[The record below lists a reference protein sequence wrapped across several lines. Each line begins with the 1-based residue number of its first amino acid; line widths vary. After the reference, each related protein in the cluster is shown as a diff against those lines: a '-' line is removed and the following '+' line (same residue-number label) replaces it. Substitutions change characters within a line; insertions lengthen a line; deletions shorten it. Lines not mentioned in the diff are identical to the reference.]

1 MNRKPFMVGLI
12 VGGLIGLIPGFGL
25 GVYFLPIIVAEKG
38 ADETVLVGADA
49 AAERRGMFVRDLPGS
64 DPLHYSDGEIIHSVE
79 NGITYITLQGHVT
92 PGPDYKLYLTPK
104 YVDTKAGFEAIKA
117 QSVRVGDI
125 KAFENFRLPVPPSV
139 NANDY
144 PAVLVWCEKFSMF
157 ISSAQLK

>member
-1 MNRKPFMVGLI
+1 MGLI
-12 VGGLIGLIPGFGL
+12 VEGLLGLISGFGL
-25 GVYFLPIIVAEKG
+25 GVYFLPIIVAERG
-38 ADETVLVGADA
+38 PDETVLAGADA
-49 AAERRGMFVRDLPGS
+49 SAERRGIIVRDLPGS
-64 DPLHYSDGEIIHSVE
+64 DPLHYGDGEIIHSVE
-79 NGITYITLQGHVT
+79 NGLTYNTLQGHVT
-92 PGPDYKLYLTPK
+92 PGPGYKLYLTPK

>member
-1 MNRKPFMVGLI
+1 MH
-12 VGGLIGLIPGFGL
+12 
-25 GVYFLPIIVAEKG
+25 
-38 ADETVLVGADA
+38 
-49 AAERRGMFVRDLPGS
+49 GS
-64 DPLHYSDGEIIHSVE
+64 DLLHYDDGEIIHSVE
-79 NGITYITLQGHVT
+79 NGITDITLQGHVT
-92 PGPDYKLYLTPK
+92 PGLDYKLYHTPK
-104 YVDTKAGFEAIKA
+104 YVDTKAVFEAIKT

>member
-1 MNRKPFMVGLI
+1 MNRKPFLVGLI
-12 VGGLIGLIPGFGL
+12 AGGLLGLILGFGL
-25 GVYFLPIIVAEKG
+25 GVYPLPIIVAERG
-38 ADETVLVGADA
+38 ADEIVLAGANA
-49 AAERRGMFVRDLPGS
+49 SAERRGMFVRDLPGS
-64 DPLHYSDGEIIHSVE
+64 DPLHYGDGEIIHSVE

-144 PAVLVWCEKFSMF
+144 PAVLVW
-157 ISSAQLK
+157 

>member
-1 MNRKPFMVGLI
+1 LGLI
-12 VGGLIGLIPGFGL
+12 VEGLLGLISGFGL
-25 GVYFLPIIVAEKG
+25 GVYFLPIIVAERG
-38 ADETVLVGADA
+38 PDETVLAGANA
-49 AAERRGMFVRDLPGS
+49 SAERRGMFVRDLPGS
-64 DPLHYSDGEIIHSVE
+64 DPLHHGDGEIIHSVE

-125 KAFENFRLPVPPSV
+125 EAFENFRLPVPPSV

-157 ISSAQLK
+157 IS